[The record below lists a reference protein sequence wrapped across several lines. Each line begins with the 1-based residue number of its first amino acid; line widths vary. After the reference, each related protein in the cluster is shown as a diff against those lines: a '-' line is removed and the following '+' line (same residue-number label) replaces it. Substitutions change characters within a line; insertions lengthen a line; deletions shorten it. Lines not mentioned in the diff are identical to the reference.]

1 MLYSAALYGKACSAA
16 QSADV
21 RCNFS
26 VVHWCALLVHCV
38 QFERL
43 VTKWHAFNRPYLLI
57 AISVIMQA
65 AIVDELGRRFLIVK
79 YPDGQLQRCSRHFM
93 FAVW

>member
-1 MLYSAALYGKACSAA
+1 MACLQQAI
-16 QSADV
+16 
-21 RCNFS
+21 
-26 VVHWCALLVHCV
+26 
-38 QFERL
+38 
-43 VTKWHAFNRPYLLI
+43 LI